1 MERHAIFP
9 LNIFLLPG
17 EITYLHIFEPRYKQL
32 LEDVERDGIPFGIY
46 FQGTENRLNIGTMV
60 ELEKVIKRHAGGELD
75 ISVRATRIFKL
86 EWFFENLN
94 DKLYPGGEIEWP
106 NFEDQ
111 ETSEEVFNEFKIL
124 MDIKKPDEIVELPI
138 KTFEVAALLNLRS
151 KEKLELTQMK
161 SSESQDKILLSHIRL
176 HTAIARQENDSH
188 FNFNLN

>member
-60 ELEKVIKRHAGGELD
+60 ELEKVIKRHPGGELD
-75 ISVRATRIFKL
+75 ISVRAKKIFKL

-151 KEKLELTQMK
+151 KEKLELVQMK
-161 SSESQDKILLSHIRL
+161 SPESQDKTLLSHIRL
-176 HTAIARQENDSH
+176 YTAIARQENDSH

>member
-32 LEDVERDGIPFGIY
+32 LEDVERDSIPFGIY

-60 ELEKVIKRHAGGELD
+60 ELERVINRHEGGELD
-75 ISVRATRIFKL
+75 IAVRATRIFKL

-94 DKLYPGGEIEWP
+94 DKLYPGGEIEWAS
-106 NFEDQ
+106 FEDQ
-111 ETSEEVFNEFKIL
+111 EVSEIVFAEFKAL
-124 MDIKKPDEIVELPI
+124 MDIKKSEETIELPRN
-138 KTFEVAALLNLRS
+138 TFEVAASLNLRT
-151 KEKLELTQMK
+151 KEKLELVQMK
-161 SSESQDKILLSHIRL
+161 SPESQNKMLLSHIRL